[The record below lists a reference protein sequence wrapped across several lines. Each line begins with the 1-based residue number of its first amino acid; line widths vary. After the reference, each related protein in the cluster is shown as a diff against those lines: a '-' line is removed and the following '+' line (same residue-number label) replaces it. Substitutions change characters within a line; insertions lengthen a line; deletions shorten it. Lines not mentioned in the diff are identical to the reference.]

1 MCPRLPWDFRWWTK
15 YECLGLRADL
25 DDAQPAGP
33 LTKVTIAPISGG
45 SFAEEGFSHPYR
57 RGSCRTVVAGLVDF
71 PRCIQ
76 LARVAGQNRC
86 RRPGRLPQVHPV
98 SQSRWKVERS
108 HGWL

>member
-25 DDAQPAGP
+25 DDTQPAWP

-57 RGSCRTVVAGLVDF
+57 RGSCRTVVAALVDF
-71 PRCIQ
+71 TRYDWYTESY
-76 LARVAGQNRC
+76 VAFLTIACFMVTLVRIL
-86 RRPGRLPQVHPV
+86 R
-98 SQSRWKVERS
+98 
-108 HGWL
+108 